1 MGRTALWRSLYGWF
15 CSLPAFSQGVIFLA
29 FFLALGLPLLSLLQ
43 EEAALGGSGKNPQQP
58 SRHAVA
64 YHGGE
69 GAALGALDSGRVN
82 PLTVRTDNAAR
93 LACQL
98 IAPSGST
105 GTAPDT
111 QEDWYQ
117 GCIDTMVGRSPN
129 PPK

>member
-1 MGRTALWRSLYGWF
+1 MGRTTFWRNLYRWF
-15 CSLPAFSQGVIFLA
+15 CSLPPFSQGIIFLA
-29 FFLALGLPLLSLLQ
+29 FFFALGLPLLGLLQ
-43 EEAALGGSGKNPQQP
+43 EEAAHGGNGKNPQQP
-58 SRHAVA
+58 TRREEA

-98 IAPSGST
+98 IAQSGNT